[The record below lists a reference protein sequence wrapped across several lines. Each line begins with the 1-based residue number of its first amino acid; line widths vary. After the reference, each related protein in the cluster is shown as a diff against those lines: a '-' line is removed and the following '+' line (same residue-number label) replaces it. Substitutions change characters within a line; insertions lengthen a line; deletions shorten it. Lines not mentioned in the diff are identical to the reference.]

1 MTNQQVPYCIDDLS
15 AKSLERIVQE
25 YPWYS
30 YAREQLL
37 YKMVSVEPQ
46 CLENQYREHVIYFAR
61 RGEVLSRARKI
72 VKGETKQV
80 KQVEIEVPE
89 YEIPQ
94 SEIKEKPKY
103 VVVGGDY
110 FSPDDF
116 KSLSAEE
123 KVADFKIGLPSKEDS
138 EPVEVTVKAEG
149 VDYEA
154 VEFFTETLAKI
165 YTDQGYYDKAIE
177 VYAKLILLY
186 PEKSSYFAT
195 LINEIKSKN

>member
-1 MTNQQVPYCIDDLS
+1 
-15 AKSLERIVQE
+15 
-25 YPWYS
+25 
-30 YAREQLL
+30 
-37 YKMVSVEPQ
+37 MVSVEPQ

-61 RGEVLSRARKI
+61 RGEILSRARKI
-72 VKGETKQV
+72 AKGEA

-103 VVVGGDY
+103 VVVGGDD

-116 KSLSAEE
+116 NSLGADE
-123 KVADFKIGLPSKEDS
+123 KIADFKIGLPCKEDS
-138 EPVEVTVKAEG
+138 EAVEVATKSEG

>member
-1 MTNQQVPYCIDDLS
+1 MQVPYCIDDLS
-15 AKSLERIVQE
+15 AKSLERIIQE

-37 YKMVSVEPQ
+37 YNMVSVEPQ

-61 RGEVLSRARKI
+61 RGEILSRARKI
-72 VKGETKQV
+72 AKGEAKQA
-80 KQVEIEVPE
+80 EIEVPE

-116 KSLSAEE
+116 NSLGADE
-123 KVADFKIGLPSKEDS
+123 KIADFKIGLPCKEDS
-138 EPVEVTVKAEG
+138 EAVEVATKSEG

>member
-1 MTNQQVPYCIDDLS
+1 MTNMQVPYCIDDLS

-61 RGEVLSRARKI
+61 RGEILSRARKI
-72 VKGETKQV
+72 AKGEAKQA
-80 KQVEIEVPE
+80 EIEVPE

-94 SEIKEKPKY
+94 PEIKEKPKY

-116 KSLSAEE
+116 NSLGADE
-123 KVADFKIGLPSKEDS
+123 KIADFKIGLPCKEDS
-138 EPVEVTVKAEG
+138 EAVEVATKSEG

-186 PEKSSYFAT
+186 PEKSTYFAT
-195 LINEIKSKN
+195 LVNEIKSKN